1 VLSIIKKKNFTEDDD
16 TESYDVS
23 HMFKVKNESIIN
35 TNINS
40 NDSKMSEKY
49 DQLIDKI
56 IRVEKTILENITNN
70 R

>member
-1 VLSIIKKKNFTEDDD
+1 
-16 TESYDVS
+16 
-23 HMFKVKNESIIN
+23 MFKVKNESIIN